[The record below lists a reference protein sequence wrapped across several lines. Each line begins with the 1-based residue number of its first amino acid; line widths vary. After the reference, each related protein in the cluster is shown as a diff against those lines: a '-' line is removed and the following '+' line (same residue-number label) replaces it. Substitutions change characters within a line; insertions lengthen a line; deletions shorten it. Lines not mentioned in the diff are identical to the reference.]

1 MIGTHGGWLIC
12 NYITVEISQLVG
24 KQIALWGRRMSQQN
38 QNLGHGP
45 QPEPELPTRFAT
57 PEELEALKAQEQQ
70 PPPRPTVQRPTAPR
84 QNDAVRVRVSRPGPF
99 DMPPYARR
107 PFPMRRP
114 RPDPTPSFVPVARLF
129 VSTFGCFL
137 MAGCVLP
144 IIFAVLFFLLSL
156 GVSFSY

>member
-1 MIGTHGGWLIC
+1 
-12 NYITVEISQLVG
+12 
-24 KQIALWGRRMSQQN
+24 MSQHN
-38 QNLGHGP
+38 QNPGHDP

-57 PEELEALKAQEQQ
+57 PEELEALKAQGQPTPPQPAVQQ
-70 PPPRPTVQRPTAPR
+70 PTAQRPTVQR